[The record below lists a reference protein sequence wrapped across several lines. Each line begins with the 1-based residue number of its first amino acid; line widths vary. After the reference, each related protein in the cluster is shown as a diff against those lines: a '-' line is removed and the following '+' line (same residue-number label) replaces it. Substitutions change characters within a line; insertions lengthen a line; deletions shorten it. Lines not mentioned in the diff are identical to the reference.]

1 VRTRVSRF
9 AISIVLLLWAVP
21 LAAQSVS
28 LTILHTNDT
37 HGHLRPFSYPNVVPP
52 GSELEGLK
60 VRTDIGGIARRATL
74 VNRIRQQM
82 KARGTAIWV
91 VDVGDFSD
99 GTPFSTEY
107 HGEADLAA
115 MNAVGYDFGT
125 LGNHEFNNSLAQLKK
140 LVGLAKYP
148 LLCANATVTATNE
161 PFLPPSRIEKVGAVR
176 IALFGLLTRE
186 AGTYP
191 AAKEGLTVADEI
203 ETARRVVP
211 ALRKQADIVIL
222 LSHAGDGVDQRLA
235 AAVPGIDVIV
245 GGHSHTRLPLGE
257 FVWRSEDLKAD
268 DVNGTVIVQAYQWG
282 GDLGRLDLLFAKD
295 ATGAWHVARYRAQ
308 LLPVTPDIPADPAVG
323 AVVQQFWGPIE
334 SRFGEVIGTADG
346 DFSSRGDD
354 QAPYNLV
361 ADAVRETFGTD
372 IEFEN
377 QGGVRAPLVNG
388 KITRDDLV
396 NVDPFNNTVMTF
408 SITGKDL
415 LRILRASTPAV
426 SGVRYRLE
434 RGELKD
440 VTVNGQPVDENR
452 TYTGATNSYFAQ
464 SAMKGME
471 VKDTGMARLD
481 VLVNYIR
488 KKGTIKPAYDGRRV
502 IVR

>member
-1 VRTRVSRF
+1 VKTRVSRL
-9 AISIVLLLWAVP
+9 ALSILLILWAVP

-37 HGHLRPFSYPNVVPP
+37 HGHLRPFSYPSVVPA

-74 VNRIRQQM
+74 VSHIRQEL
-82 KARGTAIWV
+82 KARGATVWLIDA
-91 VDVGDFSD
+91 GDFSD

-107 HGEADLAA
+107 HGEADVAA

-125 LGNHEFNNSLAQLKK
+125 LGNHEFNNPLAQLMK
-140 LVGLAKYP
+140 LIAATKYP
-148 LLCANATVTATNE
+148 LLCANATVTATGA
-161 PFLPPSRIEKVGAVR
+161 PLVPPSRIEKVGAVR
-176 IALFGLLTRE
+176 VALFGLLTRE
-186 AGTYP
+186 SATYP

-203 ETARRVVP
+203 ETARRIVP

-222 LSHAGDGVDQRLA
+222 ISHAGEGVDLRLA
-235 AAVPGIDVIV
+235 EAVPGIDVIV
-245 GGHSHTRLPLGE
+245 GGHSHTRLPVGE
-257 FVWRSEDLKAD
+257 FVWRSDDLKPA
-268 DVNGTVIVQAYQWG
+268 DVNGTVIVQDHQWG
-282 GDLGRLDLLFAKD
+282 GELGRLDLLFEKD
-295 ATGAWHVARYRAQ
+295 ARGAWHVARYRAR
-308 LLPVTPDIPADPAVG
+308 LLPITPDIAADPAIA
-323 AVVQQFWGPIE
+323 AVVQQYWAPIE
-334 SRFGEVIGTADG
+334 PKFGEVVGTADG

-361 ADAVRETFGTD
+361 ADAVRETFGTE

-377 QGGVRAPLVNG
+377 QGGVRAPLVSG

-396 NVDPFNNTVMTF
+396 NVDPFNNTVVTF
-408 SITGKDL
+408 TISGRDL
-415 LRILRASTPAV
+415 LRILRTSTPAV

-434 RGELKD
+434 RGELKE
-440 VTVNGQPVDENR
+440 VTVNGQPVDEAR
-452 TYTGATNSYFAQ
+452 MYTGATNSYFAQ
-464 SAMKGME
+464 SVMKGMD
-471 VKDTGMARLD
+471 VKDTGTARLD

-488 KKGTIKPAYDGRRV
+488 KKGTIRPAYDGRRV